1 MSSDDILLPRAS
13 DHTSEAQLTSWRSA
27 NNSLVRKGEIIATFE
42 TKEIS
47 LEMEAHQTGTL
58 IHRADE
64 MDLVPNG
71 QRIASIQLFYQNP
84 EDDPPIYRPE
94 LSKTKT
100 EEVFDKFWVMMKS
113 TLTGLGIRYL
123 ILKLFG
129 I

>member
-71 QRIASIQLFYQNP
+71 RRIASI
-84 EDDPPIYRPE
+84 
-94 LSKTKT
+94 
-100 EEVFDKFWVMMKS
+100 
-113 TLTGLGIRYL
+113 
-123 ILKLFG
+123 
-129 I
+129 